1 MVSPHTA
8 NTIHYHTLVSQ
19 EHRLG
24 HCGNEWLATVIVQRN
39 CESTRPER
47 LPLHIKSGRKNVV
60 SSNVWLQFP
69 FTRAQALYILILTPN
84 IVLIMR
90 FTAPL
95 LALASVASAQ
105 INGTNGIGST
115 PSQRYVVSADQA
127 YQIVQAAVKSATAI
141 GVPQNV
147 AVVDPSGLLVAFFR
161 MDNAYIGSI
170 DISQK
175 KARTAVLF
183 NGLSSADLY
192 NSSQPG
198 APLYAIEQTNGGLV
212 VFGGG

>member
-1 MVSPHTA
+1 
-8 NTIHYHTLVSQ
+8 
-19 EHRLG
+19 
-24 HCGNEWLATVIVQRN
+24 
-39 CESTRPER
+39 
-47 LPLHIKSGRKNVV
+47 
-60 SSNVWLQFP
+60 
-69 FTRAQALYILILTPN
+69 
-84 IVLIMR
+84 MR

-95 LALASVASAQ
+95 IALTSVAFAQ

-115 PSQRYVVSADQA
+115 PSQRFAVSADQA
-127 YQIVQAAVKSATAI
+127 YQIIEAGVKNATAI
-141 GVPQNV
+141 GIPQNI

-183 NGLSSADLY
+183 NGLTSAGLY
-192 NSSQPG
+192 DGSQPG
-198 APLYAIEQTNGGLV
+198 GALYGIEETNGGLV